1 MATTVN
7 SADQKSDVLI
17 IGAGL
22 SGMKAA
28 LELRKAGKQVLIL
41 EARDRVGGRSMP
53 GEVGGQTVDFGGQW
67 LGASQRLL
75 REQATELGVPTYR
88 QYTNGNSLVNID
100 GKVHAYSSTPKLP
113 FLSTLELGLTLHRW
127 KRDMQTLPAGA
138 PWLAE
143 NALQWDAMTIEA
155 WLDKHVDTTAARDF
169 ARLVTSAIT
178 CTESLHVSYLFF
190 LECLRQGGGLETMM
204 GVEGGAQQDK
214 FLGGAWQIPK
224 RMAER
229 LDGCILLNAP
239 VSAIEQH
246 ADGVRITCA
255 QGTFDARYAI
265 VTAPPPLAS
274 RIHFSP
280 PLPVKRAGLLQ
291 RMQMGAVIKIHVAYP
306 TPFWRRRGLNGS
318 VASVGHHLGF
328 VFDQSP
334 EDESVGVLV
343 GLIEGNHALELS
355 GLSQEAR
362 REHIVADLAHYFG
375 DEAAV
380 PLGYADYD
388 WTTDEWALGGYACHM
403 PPGVLTSYG
412 DSIREPFGRIHW
424 AGTETATE
432 CIGYFEGALE
442 SGIRAANEVIGLLRQ

>member
-1 MATTVN
+1 MATIDQ
-7 SADQKSDVLI
+7 SANHESDVLI

-28 LELRKAGKQVLIL
+28 LELRDAGKRVLIL

-67 LGASQRLL
+67 VGASQKLL
-75 REQATELGVPTYR
+75 REQATALGVPMYR

-100 GKVHAYSSTPKLP
+100 GKVHAYTSTPKLP

-127 KRDMQTLPAGA
+127 KRDMQTLPVGA

-143 NALQWDAMTIEA
+143 NALQWDAMSIEV
-155 WLDKHVDTTAARDF
+155 WIDKHVDTTAARDF

-178 CTESLHVSYLFF
+178 CTETLHVSYLFF

-204 GVEGGAQQDK
+204 GVDGGAQQDK

-224 RMAER
+224 RMADR
-229 LDGCILLNAP
+229 LNGCIVLDAP
-239 VSAIEQH
+239 VSTIEQ
-246 ADGVRITCA
+246 DENGVRAICPQRTYE
-255 QGTFDARYAI
+255 ARYAI
-265 VTAPPPLAS
+265 VTAPPALAS
-274 RIHFSP
+274 RIRFTP
-280 PLPVKRAGLLQ
+280 PLPAKRAGLLQ
-291 RMQMGAVIKIHVAYP
+291 RMQMGAVIKMHVAYP

-318 VASVGHHLGF
+318 VASVGRHLGF

-334 EDESVGVLV
+334 ADESVGVLV

-355 GLSQEAR
+355 GLGKAAR
-362 REHIVADLAHYFG
+362 REHVIADLVHYFG
-375 DEAAV
+375 DDAAA
-380 PLGYADYD
+380 PLDYADHD
-388 WTTDEWALGGYACHM
+388 WTTDEWALGGYASHM

-442 SGIRAANEVIGLLRQ
+442 SGIRAADEVIKALR

>member
-1 MATTVN
+1 MATIDH
-7 SADQKSDVLI
+7 SAGHDSDVLI

-22 SGMKAA
+22 AGMKAA
-28 LELRKAGKQVLIL
+28 LELRKAGKRVVIL

-67 LGASQRLL
+67 VGASQRLL
-75 REQATELGVPTYR
+75 REQATELGVPMYS
-88 QYTNGNSLVNID
+88 QYTKGNSLVNID

-127 KRDMQTLPAGA
+127 KRDMQTLPVGA

-143 NALQWDAMTIEA
+143 NALQWDAMSIEV
-155 WLDKHVDTTAARDF
+155 WIDKHVDTAAARDF
-169 ARLVTSAIT
+169 ARLITSAIT
-178 CTESLHVSYLFF
+178 CTETLHVSYLFF

-214 FLGGAWQIPK
+214 FLGGAWLIPK
-224 RMAER
+224 GMAER
-229 LDGCILLNAP
+229 LNGCIVLDAP
-239 VSAIEQH
+239 VSTIEQD
-246 ADGVRITCA
+246 ANGVRAICP
-255 QGTFDARYAI
+255 QGTYEAKAAI
-265 VTAPPPLAS
+265 VTAPPALAS
-274 RIHFSP
+274 RIRFTP

-291 RMQMGAVIKIHVAYP
+291 RMQMGAVIKMHVAYP
-306 TPFWRRRGLNGS
+306 TPFWRSRGLNGS
-318 VASVGHHLGF
+318 VASAGRHLGF

-334 EDESVGVLV
+334 ADESVGVLV

-355 GLSQEAR
+355 GLRKEAR
-362 REHIVADLAHYFG
+362 REHVIADLVHYFG
-375 DEAAV
+375 DEAAA
-380 PLGYADYD
+380 PLDYADYD
-388 WTTDEWALGGYACHM
+388 WTTDEWALGGYASHM

-424 AGTETATE
+424 AGTETATA

-442 SGIRAANEVIGLLRQ
+442 SGIRAADEVIKALR